1 MPEPSCQAS
10 SISGC
15 FMSGFRLAM
24 TLAKKGRAKRL
35 SVCRKLLSA
44 GAEAEGGSSPES
56 TQDCEDEHQA
66 EAAQMDKLG
75 HLLSEV
81 TSSTR

>member
-1 MPEPSCQAS
+1 M
-10 SISGC
+10 
-15 FMSGFRLAM
+15 
-24 TLAKKGRAKRL
+24 